1 MAVSTEFQEIAEYL
15 LTCARVSGFGQ
26 RKSGEGE
33 QLELTAESM
42 PPNLSE
48 HQANYSLEWYYRHYL
63 IHDLEYGE
71 SGENLLRTFLLNA
84 PKSRPDTGKGEALAE
99 GPDTGTGETLAGNP
113 DAKADETADKA
124 ENVAAAIRDNQSTW
138 FPGNPMNDAQ
148 IRAVANAMTY
158 PMSFVQ
164 GPPGTGKTMMIV
176 RLIAQAVAA
185 GETVAVVSSNSAAVA
200 NVKEKLD
207 EIAAEYKGTPI
218 DGGKATDGD
227 AGANGNRLRTASE
240 RFAFLGSAKVREEFA
255 NSTAADRWQGTG
267 LFANPITA
275 KEEVPFDYPAFDDS
289 AMLGARSGWER
300 HVTFRQF
307 TSIFPVVM
315 STVHSLKKC
324 FIDGARPE
332 NKFDLVIVDESSQT
346 NLLVGLVA
354 MSCAKRMVLVGDECQ
369 LPPIIGDTL
378 PLLGKWPQTKAVHEK
393 LRGSD
398 LDVTRENESFLTACK
413 RVFRQQPGYAGAET
427 FLNEHYRCHPGIIQF
442 CADNIYD
449 VPGAGKKLEIKTRR
463 ESLDTGD
470 IRMPISVVHYSGD
483 YREPVRVNPDKEK
496 PTGQNAADSDRAKE
510 RWTSRNRR
518 QVEILRHE
526 FGEHIRGAVADGK
539 SVCLLTPFRG
549 QVKELETLLK
559 ELLDDVDAE
568 VTANE
573 VQPNEETTIAPLGS
587 VTARPQKDGKTAAV
601 AKADEKKA
609 SGETTTVYKSQGR
622 EFDVVYLL
630 PVEDGIWEWPW
641 SQGMR
646 LVNVAV
652 SRAKEQLHVI
662 VSTKM
667 MSEKAQTALTGCII
681 PTRARPSEEDAQRQ
695 QQLYVRKLV
704 DYVHGS
710 PTTDNPGATKALPEF
725 GVRPTS
731 LTSIFDDVVWFQDP
745 SKKNAGKNSAAKN
758 AGKPNRTRDVVE
770 ESAPAVCVQAALFK
784 ILENR
789 PDLGLMVEVPLEDDV
804 KVNGK
809 SLRRFLM
816 EEGVAVE
823 VLEYACQEGTK
834 FDIAVVHKATGAPV
848 LIVEV
853 DGKHHRTEDEVK
865 ANDGYKDSLVEK
877 LGGVVLHRNAREGQ
891 PALPDNGFALLRLP
905 TDGTTKWETRKLA
918 REATLAGH
926 DPSGVFTFEDLI
938 EHFAPHVATRTP
950 SVTLTMPYAE
960 PNERHRIEP
969 GTTDLKSYMSFKSE
983 WEKLDPGAFR
993 RVLGGRTSPS
1003 SDIQE
1008 ALMERGYLEKP
1019 DDGDGRY
1026 NVPTVKG
1033 HHLGIRGVSKTD
1045 RNGKPFHNIE
1055 YTAGARKFLRDNLE
1069 TFLKSAEANAEE
1081 NAAANAE
1088 KNAAANAEENA
1099 EPKAAVKGA
1108 K

>member
-1 MAVSTEFQEIAEYL
+1 MAVSSEFQEIAEYL

-26 RKSGEGE
+26 RKPGEGE
-33 QLELTAESM
+33 QFELTAESM
-42 PPNLSE
+42 PSNLSE

-63 IHDLEYGE
+63 IHDLECGE

-84 PKSRPDTGKGEALAE
+84 PKSRPDTGNGETLAE
-99 GPDTGTGETLAGNP
+99 GPDTGNGETLAGNP
-113 DAKADETADKA
+113 DAKAKEAADKA
-124 ENVAAAIRDNQSTW
+124 EKVAAAIRDNQFTW
-138 FPGNPMNDAQ
+138 FPGNLMNDAQ

-200 NVKEKLD
+200 NVKEKLE
-207 EIAAEYKGTPI
+207 EIAAEYKGPPV
-218 DGGKATDGD
+218 DGGKATAGD
-227 AGANGNRLRTASE
+227 AGRKDNRLRTASE
-240 RFAFLGSAKVREEFA
+240 SFAFLGSAKVREGFA

-289 AMLGARSGWER
+289 AELGARSGWER

-307 TSIFPVVM
+307 TAKFPVVM

-332 NKFDLVIVDESSQT
+332 NKFDLVIMDEASQT

-354 MSCAKRMVLVGDECQ
+354 MSCAKRMVLVGDEFQ
-369 LPPIIGDTL
+369 LPPIIGDAL

-413 RVFRQQPGYAGAET
+413 RVFRKQPGYAGAET
-427 FLNEHYRCHPGIIQF
+427 FLNEHYRCHKGIIQF
-442 CADNIYD
+442 CATEIYEAH
-449 VPGAGKKLEIKTRR
+449 GAGKILIPRTNHEGMGTQKISK
-463 ESLDTGD
+463 
-470 IRMPISVVHYSGD
+470 PISVVHYPGD

-496 PTGQNAADSDRAKE
+496 PTTKNAADTDQKVK
-510 RWTSRNRR
+510 WTSRNRR

-587 VTARPQKDGKTAAV
+587 VTAKPQKDRK
-601 AKADEKKA
+601 KADEKKA

-681 PTRARPSEEDAQRQ
+681 PTRARPSEDDAQRQ

-704 DYVHGS
+704 DYVLEP
-710 PTTDNPGATKALPEF
+710 PTTDNTGANKALPEF
-725 GVRPTS
+725 GVRQTS

-745 SKKNAGKNSAAKN
+745 SKKAK
-758 AGKPNRTRDVVE
+758 KNRTRDVVE
-770 ESAPAVCVQAALFK
+770 ESAPAVCVQAALFT

-809 SLRRFLM
+809 SLRWFLM

-877 LGGVVLHRNAREGQ
+877 LGGVVLHGNAREGQ

-918 REATLAGH
+918 REATFAGH
-926 DPSGVFTFEDLI
+926 DPSGVFTFEDLV
-938 EHFAPHVATRTP
+938 EHFAPHGDARKP
-950 SVTLTMPYAE
+950 SVTLTMPYAV

-969 GTTDLKSYMSFKSE
+969 GTTDLKSYMGFKAE
-983 WEKLDPGAFR
+983 WEKLDPRAFR

-1008 ALMERGYLEKP
+1008 ALVERGYLEKP

-1069 TFLKSAEANAEE
+1069 TFLKSAEANVEANAEE

-1088 KNAAANAEENA
+1088 ENG
-1099 EPKAAVKGA
+1099 EKKTEVKGA